1 MNELM
6 TQDQIKAVRL
16 LIQNFHKLLN
26 MPPNKRDVVINKYA
40 GNSKYLPISFLEMNL
55 DEMFFGLW
63 QTKNFE
69 HSVIA
74 NEVVCS
80 LELEYFHPSAQTWLT
95 RVGVGAAMIQ
105 FEAEYEMENGAPK
118 IVDGKKIKLKT
129 NISDIS
135 KKITNTLTKDFPHAK
150 AQAFRNACLSIGKS
164 FGRDLNREYEDTY
177 NPIIKDSLETKIEVL
192 KGKITVALDIYQ
204 GEDKDEIQEMCV
216 AKTKAGEFNEKF
228 AKEVLKTLGVS
239 E

>member
-1 MNELM
+1 MEKRTIKKNGEKMNELM
-6 TQDQIKAVRL
+6 TPDQIKEVRI
-16 LIQNFHKLLN
+16 LIQNFHTILN
-26 MPPNKRDVVINKYA
+26 KPPNNNNVAINKFA

-105 FEAEYEMENGAPK
+105 QSKDSDITDLSA
-118 IVDGKKIKLKT
+118 KIK
-129 NISDIS
+129 
-135 KKITNTLTKDFPHAK
+135 NTLTKDFPHAK

-177 NPIIKDSLETKIEVL
+177 SPII
-192 KGKITVALDIYQ
+192 
-204 GEDKDEIQEMCV
+204 
-216 AKTKAGEFNEKF
+216 
-228 AKEVLKTLGVS
+228 
-239 E
+239 